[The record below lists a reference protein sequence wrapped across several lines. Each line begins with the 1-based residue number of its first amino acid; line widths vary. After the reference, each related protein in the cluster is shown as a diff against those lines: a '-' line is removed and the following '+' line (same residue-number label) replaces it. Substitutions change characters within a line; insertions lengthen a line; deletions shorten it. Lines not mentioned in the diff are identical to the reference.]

1 MKKQAIII
9 NTAAG
14 GGMRSTV
21 RDIKDTTDNWGIAQT
36 HCLSQSMWDYN
47 WKNLSDCF
55 KRSIHR
61 KQIFLQEEV
70 LWY

>member
-21 RDIKDTTDNWGIAQT
+21 RDIKDSTDNWGIAQT

-47 WKNLSDCF
+47 RKNLPDCF

>member
-1 MKKQAIII
+1 
-9 NTAAG
+9 
-14 GGMRSTV
+14 MRSTV
-21 RDIKDTTDNWGIAQT
+21 RDIKDSTDNWGIAQT

-47 WKNLSDCF
+47 WKNLPDCF